1 MGVKKKVMAYQFK
14 EKTWEDYSRGNINT
28 LSTAELRDAVRKAA
42 KAANQRLVRLERR
55 GYTKGVYERA
65 INNLVSTG
73 RRRFKENTAKLTRS
87 ELSREYKAL
96 RDFISAKT
104 STVQG
109 RRDTEEKRYQTAVE
123 HGYTGTMDDFE
134 LEVERAFSKSNE
146 ALYSSN
152 VIYQALT
159 TGKLNVIESIV
170 QESRAAPKT
179 EGEALL
185 AYARAR
191 QNNK

>member
-1 MGVKKKVMAYQFK
+1 MAYQFK
-14 EKTWEDYSRGNINT
+14 EKSWEDYSRGNPNT
-28 LSTAELRDAVRKAA
+28 LSTAELREAVRKAA

-65 INNLVSTG
+65 MNNLVSTG
-73 RRRFKENTAKLTRS
+73 RRRFKENTAKFTQA
-87 ELSREYKAL
+87 ELRREYAAL

-123 HGYTGTMDDFE
+123 HGYVGTKDEFE
-134 LEVERAFSKSNE
+134 LEVEQAFAKSNE
-146 ALYSSN
+146 SLFSSN

-159 TGKLNVIESIV
+159 SGRLNVLETIT

-191 QNNK
+191 QNKK

>member
-1 MGVKKKVMAYQFK
+1 MEYQFK

-28 LSTAELRDAVRKAA
+28 LSTAELRDVVRKAA

-55 GYTKGVYERA
+55 GYTKGVYGRA

-123 HGYTGTMDDFE
+123 IGYTGTMDDFE

-152 VIYQALT
+152 VIYQAII

-170 QESRAAPKT
+170 QESRAAQKT

-185 AYARAR
+185 AYARAL

>member
-1 MGVKKKVMAYQFK
+1 MGGKKVMEYQFK
-14 EKTWEDYSRGNINT
+14 EKSWEDYSRGNPNT

-55 GYTKGVYERA
+55 GYTNGVYERA
-65 INNLVSTG
+65 MNNLVSTG
-73 RRRFKENTAKLTRS
+73 RRRFKENTAKLTQA
-87 ELSREYKAL
+87 ELRREYAAL
-96 RDFISAKT
+96 RDFIGAKT

-123 HGYTGTMDDFE
+123 RGYTGTKDEFE
-134 LEVERAFSKSNE
+134 LEIEQAFAKSNE
-146 ALYSSN
+146 SLFSSN

-159 TGKLNVIESIV
+159 SGRLNVLETIT

-191 QNNK
+191 QNKK

>member
-1 MGVKKKVMAYQFK
+1 MAYQFK
-14 EKTWEDYSRGNINT
+14 EKSWADYSRGNPNT
-28 LSTAELRDAVRKAA
+28 LSTAELREAVRKAA
-42 KAANQRLVRLERR
+42 KAANQRLVRLEHR

-65 INNLVSTG
+65 MNNLVSTG
-73 RRRFKENTAKLTRS
+73 RRRFKENTAKLTQA
-87 ELSREYKAL
+87 ELRREYVAL

-109 RRDTEEKRYQTAVE
+109 HRDTVEKRYQTAVGY
-123 HGYTGTMDDFE
+123 GYTGTLDEFE
-134 LEVERAFSKSNE
+134 LEVERAFSKSDE
-146 ALYSSN
+146 SLYSSN

-159 TGKLNVIESIV
+159 TGRLNVIESIV
-170 QESRAAPKT
+170 KESRAAPKT